1 MTFLSWWGIVQRNNK
16 NIRVLVGS
24 RSNGSFFIFT
34 GQVSGNHIQYRAFF
48 GVLVEYISLDSIPHF
63 ADCSP
68 LVTGLGYVLVDLKV
82 VPQNGSIKVT
92 AVITKPAGDSGAVG
106 VNDCARVH
114 RALLPRLEAVLDSQD
129 IYMEVASPGMERLI
143 KNPAEF
149 ALFTGRYVRVWDSQI
164 TDWVAGK
171 IISSDDQSIT
181 LELVGDGVTEQ
192 PVQAQPA
199 EVSTIPYQRISKAKL
214 LQLGG

>member
-1 MTFLSWWGIVQRNNK
+1 M
-16 NIRVLVGS
+16 
-24 RSNGSFFIFT
+24 
-34 GQVSGNHIQYRAFF
+34 
-48 GVLVEYISLDSIPHF
+48 EYISLDSIPHF

-68 LVTGLGYVLVDLKV
+68 LVTGLGYILVDLKV
-82 VPQNGSIKVT
+82 VHQNGSIKVT

-149 ALFTGRYVRVWDSQI
+149 ALFVGRYVRVWDSQI

-181 LELVGDGVTEQ
+181 LELVGDGVTEE
-192 PVQAQPA
+192 PAQ
-199 EVSTIPYQRISKAKL
+199 VSTIPYQRISKAKL

>member
-1 MTFLSWWGIVQRNNK
+1 M
-16 NIRVLVGS
+16 
-24 RSNGSFFIFT
+24 
-34 GQVSGNHIQYRAFF
+34 
-48 GVLVEYISLDSIPHF
+48 EYISLDSIPHF

-68 LVTGLGYVLVDLKV
+68 LVTGLGYILVDLKV

-149 ALFTGRYVRVWDSQI
+149 ALFVGRYVRVWDSQI

-181 LELVGDGVTEQ
+181 LELVGDSVTEE
-192 PVQAQPA
+192 PAQ
-199 EVSTIPYQRISKAKL
+199 VSTIPYQRISKAKL

>member
-1 MTFLSWWGIVQRNNK
+1 M
-16 NIRVLVGS
+16 
-24 RSNGSFFIFT
+24 
-34 GQVSGNHIQYRAFF
+34 
-48 GVLVEYISLDSIPHF
+48 EYISLDSIPHF

-68 LVTGLGYVLVDLKV
+68 LVIGLGYILVDLKV

-149 ALFTGRYVRVWDSQI
+149 ALFVGRYVRVWDSQI

-181 LELVGDGVTEQ
+181 LELVGDGVTEE
-192 PVQAQPA
+192 PAQ
-199 EVSTIPYQRISKAKL
+199 VSTIPYQRISKAKL

>member
-1 MTFLSWWGIVQRNNK
+1 M
-16 NIRVLVGS
+16 
-24 RSNGSFFIFT
+24 
-34 GQVSGNHIQYRAFF
+34 
-48 GVLVEYISLDSIPHF
+48 EYISLDSIPHF

-149 ALFTGRYVRVWDSQI
+149 ALFVGRYVRVWDSQI

-171 IISSDDQSIT
+171 IIFSDDQSIT
-181 LELVGDGVTEQ
+181 LELVGEGVTEESAQ
-192 PVQAQPA
+192 MQAGQ
-199 EVSTIPYQRISKAKL
+199 VSTIPYQRISKAKL

>member
-1 MTFLSWWGIVQRNNK
+1 MTFLSWWDIVQRNNK

-34 GQVSGNHIQYRAFF
+34 GQVFGNYIQNRAFF

-149 ALFTGRYVRVWDSQI
+149 ALFVGRYVRVWDSQI

-171 IISSDDQSIT
+171 IISSNDQSIT
-181 LELVGDGVTEQ
+181 LELVGEGVTEES
-192 PVQAQPA
+192 VQLQAGQ
-199 EVSTIPYQRISKAKL
+199 VSTIPYQRISKAKL

>member
-1 MTFLSWWGIVQRNNK
+1 M
-16 NIRVLVGS
+16 
-24 RSNGSFFIFT
+24 
-34 GQVSGNHIQYRAFF
+34 
-48 GVLVEYISLDSIPHF
+48 EYISLDSIPHF

-149 ALFTGRYVRVWDSQI
+149 ALFVGRYVRVWDSHI

-181 LELVGDGVTEQ
+181 LELVGEGVTEESAQ
-192 PVQAQPA
+192 MQAGQ
-199 EVSTIPYQRISKAKL
+199 VSTIPYQRISKAKL

>member
-1 MTFLSWWGIVQRNNK
+1 M
-16 NIRVLVGS
+16 
-24 RSNGSFFIFT
+24 
-34 GQVSGNHIQYRAFF
+34 
-48 GVLVEYISLDSIPHF
+48 EYISLDSIPHF

-68 LVTGLGYVLVDLKV
+68 LVTGLGYILVDLKV

-149 ALFTGRYVRVWDSQI
+149 ALFVGRYVCVWDSQI

-181 LELVGDGVTEQ
+181 LELVGDGVTEE
-192 PVQAQPA
+192 PAQ
-199 EVSTIPYQRISKAKL
+199 VSTIPYQRISKAKL
-214 LQLGG
+214 LQVGG

>member
-1 MTFLSWWGIVQRNNK
+1 M
-16 NIRVLVGS
+16 
-24 RSNGSFFIFT
+24 
-34 GQVSGNHIQYRAFF
+34 
-48 GVLVEYISLDSIPHF
+48 EYISLDSIPHF

-149 ALFTGRYVRVWDSQI
+149 ALFVGRYVRVWDSQI

-181 LELVGDGVTEQ
+181 LELVGEGVTEESAQ
-192 PVQAQPA
+192 MQARQ
-199 EVSTIPYQRISKAKL
+199 VSTIPYQRISKAKL

>member
-1 MTFLSWWGIVQRNNK
+1 M
-16 NIRVLVGS
+16 
-24 RSNGSFFIFT
+24 
-34 GQVSGNHIQYRAFF
+34 
-48 GVLVEYISLDSIPHF
+48 EYISLDSIPHF

-68 LVTGLGYVLVDLKV
+68 LVTGLGYILVDLKV

-149 ALFTGRYVRVWDSQI
+149 ALFVGRYVRVWDSQI

-171 IISSDDQSIT
+171 IIASDDQSIT
-181 LELVGDGVTEQ
+181 LELVGDGVTEE
-192 PVQAQPA
+192 PAQ
-199 EVSTIPYQRISKAKL
+199 VSTIPYQRISKAKL

>member
-1 MTFLSWWGIVQRNNK
+1 M
-16 NIRVLVGS
+16 
-24 RSNGSFFIFT
+24 
-34 GQVSGNHIQYRAFF
+34 
-48 GVLVEYISLDSIPHF
+48 EYISLDSIPHF

-181 LELVGDGVTEQ
+181 LELVGDGVTEGA
-192 PVQAQPA
+192 VQVQPA
-199 EVSTIPYQRISKAKL
+199 QVSTIPYQRISKAKL

>member
-1 MTFLSWWGIVQRNNK
+1 M
-16 NIRVLVGS
+16 
-24 RSNGSFFIFT
+24 
-34 GQVSGNHIQYRAFF
+34 
-48 GVLVEYISLDSIPHF
+48 EYISLDSIPHF

-192 PVQAQPA
+192 PVQVQSA

>member
-1 MTFLSWWGIVQRNNK
+1 M
-16 NIRVLVGS
+16 
-24 RSNGSFFIFT
+24 
-34 GQVSGNHIQYRAFF
+34 
-48 GVLVEYISLDSIPHF
+48 EYISLDSIPHF

-68 LVTGLGYVLVDLKV
+68 LVTGLGYILVDLKV

-149 ALFTGRYVRVWDSQI
+149 ALFVGRYVRVWDSQI

-181 LELVGDGVTEQ
+181 LELVGEGVTEESAQ
-192 PVQAQPA
+192 MQAGQ
-199 EVSTIPYQRISKAKL
+199 VSTIPYQRISKAKL

>member
-1 MTFLSWWGIVQRNNK
+1 M
-16 NIRVLVGS
+16 
-24 RSNGSFFIFT
+24 
-34 GQVSGNHIQYRAFF
+34 
-48 GVLVEYISLDSIPHF
+48 EYISLDSIPHF

-129 IYMEVASPGMERLI
+129 IYMEVTSPGMERLI

-149 ALFTGRYVRVWDSQI
+149 ALFVGRYVRVWDSQI

-181 LELVGDGVTEQ
+181 LELVGEGVTEESAQ
-192 PVQAQPA
+192 MQAGQ
-199 EVSTIPYQRISKAKL
+199 VSTIPYQRISKAKL

>member
-1 MTFLSWWGIVQRNNK
+1 M
-16 NIRVLVGS
+16 
-24 RSNGSFFIFT
+24 
-34 GQVSGNHIQYRAFF
+34 
-48 GVLVEYISLDSIPHF
+48 EYISLDSIPHF

-129 IYMEVASPGMERLI
+129 IYMEGASPGMERLI

-149 ALFTGRYVRVWDSQI
+149 ALFVGRYVRVWDSQI

-181 LELVGDGVTEQ
+181 LELVGEGVTEES
-192 PVQAQPA
+192 VQLQAGQ
-199 EVSTIPYQRISKAKL
+199 VSTIPYQRISKAKL

>member
-1 MTFLSWWGIVQRNNK
+1 M
-16 NIRVLVGS
+16 
-24 RSNGSFFIFT
+24 
-34 GQVSGNHIQYRAFF
+34 
-48 GVLVEYISLDSIPHF
+48 EYISLDSIPHF

-68 LVTGLGYVLVDLKV
+68 LVTGLGYILVDLKV

-149 ALFTGRYVRVWDSQI
+149 ALFVGRYIRVWDSQI

-181 LELVGDGVTEQ
+181 LELVGDGVTEE
-192 PVQAQPA
+192 PAQ
-199 EVSTIPYQRISKAKL
+199 VSTIPYQRISKAKL

>member
-1 MTFLSWWGIVQRNNK
+1 M
-16 NIRVLVGS
+16 
-24 RSNGSFFIFT
+24 
-34 GQVSGNHIQYRAFF
+34 
-48 GVLVEYISLDSIPHF
+48 EYISLDSIPHF

-181 LELVGDGVTEQ
+181 LELVGDGVTEGA
-192 PVQAQPA
+192 VQVQPA

>member
-1 MTFLSWWGIVQRNNK
+1 M
-16 NIRVLVGS
+16 
-24 RSNGSFFIFT
+24 
-34 GQVSGNHIQYRAFF
+34 
-48 GVLVEYISLDSIPHF
+48 EYISLDSIPHF

-92 AVITKPAGDSGAVG
+92 AVITKPAGDSGTVG

-181 LELVGDGVTEQ
+181 LELVGDGVTEGS
-192 PVQAQPA
+192 VQMQPA

>member
-1 MTFLSWWGIVQRNNK
+1 M
-16 NIRVLVGS
+16 
-24 RSNGSFFIFT
+24 
-34 GQVSGNHIQYRAFF
+34 
-48 GVLVEYISLDSIPHF
+48 EYILLDSIPHF

-149 ALFTGRYVRVWDSQI
+149 ALFVGRYVRVWDSQI

-181 LELVGDGVTEQ
+181 LELVGEGVTEESAQ
-192 PVQAQPA
+192 MQAGQ
-199 EVSTIPYQRISKAKL
+199 VSTIPYQRISKAKL

>member
-1 MTFLSWWGIVQRNNK
+1 M
-16 NIRVLVGS
+16 
-24 RSNGSFFIFT
+24 
-34 GQVSGNHIQYRAFF
+34 
-48 GVLVEYISLDSIPHF
+48 EYISLDSIPHF
-63 ADCSP
+63 TDCSP
-68 LVTGLGYVLVDLKV
+68 LVTGLGYILVDLKV

-92 AVITKPAGDSGAVG
+92 AVITKPAGDSGTVG

-149 ALFTGRYVRVWDSQI
+149 ALFVGRYVRVWDSQI

-181 LELVGDGVTEQ
+181 LELVGDGVTEE
-192 PVQAQPA
+192 PAQ
-199 EVSTIPYQRISKAKL
+199 VSTIPYQRISKAKL

>member
-1 MTFLSWWGIVQRNNK
+1 M
-16 NIRVLVGS
+16 
-24 RSNGSFFIFT
+24 
-34 GQVSGNHIQYRAFF
+34 
-48 GVLVEYISLDSIPHF
+48 EYISLDSIPHF

-68 LVTGLGYVLVDLKV
+68 LVTGLGYILVDLKV

-114 RALLPRLEAVLDSQD
+114 RAPLPRLEAVLDSQD

-149 ALFTGRYVRVWDSQI
+149 ALFVGRYVRVWDSQI

-181 LELVGDGVTEQ
+181 LELVGDGVTEE
-192 PVQAQPA
+192 PAQ
-199 EVSTIPYQRISKAKL
+199 VSTIPYQRISKAKL

>member
-1 MTFLSWWGIVQRNNK
+1 M
-16 NIRVLVGS
+16 
-24 RSNGSFFIFT
+24 
-34 GQVSGNHIQYRAFF
+34 
-48 GVLVEYISLDSIPHF
+48 EYISLDSIPHF

-92 AVITKPAGDSGAVG
+92 AVITKPAGDSGTIG

-171 IISSDDQSIT
+171 ILSSDHQSIT
-181 LELVGDGVTEQ
+181 MELVGAVDAEQ
-192 PVQAQPA
+192 AELAQDEPVQVQAVQVQA
-199 EVSTIPYQRISKAKL
+199 VQVQTIPYQRISKAKL

>member
-1 MTFLSWWGIVQRNNK
+1 M
-16 NIRVLVGS
+16 
-24 RSNGSFFIFT
+24 
-34 GQVSGNHIQYRAFF
+34 
-48 GVLVEYISLDSIPHF
+48 EYISLDSIPHF

-149 ALFTGRYVRVWDSQI
+149 ALFVGRYVRVWDSQI

-181 LELVGDGVTEQ
+181 LELVGEGVTEEAAQ
-192 PVQAQPA
+192 MQAGQ
-199 EVSTIPYQRISKAKL
+199 VSTIPYQRISKAKL

>member
-1 MTFLSWWGIVQRNNK
+1 M
-16 NIRVLVGS
+16 
-24 RSNGSFFIFT
+24 
-34 GQVSGNHIQYRAFF
+34 
-48 GVLVEYISLDSIPHF
+48 EYISLDSIPHF

-181 LELVGDGVTEQ
+181 LELVVTEQ
-192 PVQAQPA
+192 PVQVQPA

>member
-1 MTFLSWWGIVQRNNK
+1 M
-16 NIRVLVGS
+16 
-24 RSNGSFFIFT
+24 
-34 GQVSGNHIQYRAFF
+34 
-48 GVLVEYISLDSIPHF
+48 EYISLDSIPHF

-192 PVQAQPA
+192 PVQVQPA

>member
-1 MTFLSWWGIVQRNNK
+1 M
-16 NIRVLVGS
+16 
-24 RSNGSFFIFT
+24 
-34 GQVSGNHIQYRAFF
+34 
-48 GVLVEYISLDSIPHF
+48 EYISLDSIPHF

-92 AVITKPAGDSGAVG
+92 AVITKPAGNSGAVG

-149 ALFTGRYVRVWDSQI
+149 ALFVGRYVRVWDSQI

-181 LELVGDGVTEQ
+181 LELVGEGVTEESAQ
-192 PVQAQPA
+192 MQAGQ
-199 EVSTIPYQRISKAKL
+199 VSTIPYQRISKAKL

>member
-1 MTFLSWWGIVQRNNK
+1 M
-16 NIRVLVGS
+16 
-24 RSNGSFFIFT
+24 
-34 GQVSGNHIQYRAFF
+34 
-48 GVLVEYISLDSIPHF
+48 EYISLDSIPHF

-68 LVTGLGYVLVDLKV
+68 LVTGLGYILVDLKV

-149 ALFTGRYVRVWDSQI
+149 TLFVGRYVRVWDSQI

-181 LELVGDGVTEQ
+181 LELVGDGVTEE
-192 PVQAQPA
+192 PAQ
-199 EVSTIPYQRISKAKL
+199 VSTIPYQRISKAKL

>member
-1 MTFLSWWGIVQRNNK
+1 M
-16 NIRVLVGS
+16 
-24 RSNGSFFIFT
+24 
-34 GQVSGNHIQYRAFF
+34 
-48 GVLVEYISLDSIPHF
+48 EYISLDSIPHF

-92 AVITKPAGDSGAVG
+92 AVITKPDGDSGAVG

-149 ALFTGRYVRVWDSQI
+149 ALFVGRYVRVWDSQI

-181 LELVGDGVTEQ
+181 LELVGEGVTEES
-192 PVQAQPA
+192 VQLQAGQ
-199 EVSTIPYQRISKAKL
+199 VSTIPYQRISKAKL

>member
-1 MTFLSWWGIVQRNNK
+1 M
-16 NIRVLVGS
+16 
-24 RSNGSFFIFT
+24 
-34 GQVSGNHIQYRAFF
+34 
-48 GVLVEYISLDSIPHF
+48 EYISLDSIPHF

-68 LVTGLGYVLVDLKV
+68 LVTGLGYILVDLKV

-92 AVITKPAGDSGAVG
+92 AVITKPAGDSGTVG

-149 ALFTGRYVRVWDSQI
+149 ALFVGRYVRVWDSQI

-181 LELVGDGVTEQ
+181 LELVGDGVTEE
-192 PVQAQPA
+192 PAQ
-199 EVSTIPYQRISKAKL
+199 VSTIPYQRISKAKL

>member
-1 MTFLSWWGIVQRNNK
+1 M
-16 NIRVLVGS
+16 
-24 RSNGSFFIFT
+24 
-34 GQVSGNHIQYRAFF
+34 
-48 GVLVEYISLDSIPHF
+48 EYISLDSIPHF

-149 ALFTGRYVRVWDSQI
+149 ALFVGRYVRVWDSQI

-192 PVQAQPA
+192 PVQVQPA

>member
-1 MTFLSWWGIVQRNNK
+1 M
-16 NIRVLVGS
+16 
-24 RSNGSFFIFT
+24 
-34 GQVSGNHIQYRAFF
+34 
-48 GVLVEYISLDSIPHF
+48 EYISLDSIPHF

-92 AVITKPAGDSGAVG
+92 AVITKPAGDSGTIG

-171 IISSDDQSIT
+171 ILSSDHQSIT
-181 LELVGDGVTEQ
+181 MELVGAVDAEQ
-192 PVQAQPA
+192 AELAQDEPVQVHAVQ
-199 EVSTIPYQRISKAKL
+199 VQTIPYQRISKAKL

>member
-1 MTFLSWWGIVQRNNK
+1 M
-16 NIRVLVGS
+16 
-24 RSNGSFFIFT
+24 
-34 GQVSGNHIQYRAFF
+34 
-48 GVLVEYISLDSIPHF
+48 
-63 ADCSP
+63 
-68 LVTGLGYVLVDLKV
+68 
-82 VPQNGSIKVT
+82 PQNGSIKVT

-149 ALFTGRYVRVWDSQI
+149 ALFVGRYVRVWDSQI

-181 LELVGDGVTEQ
+181 LELVGDGVTEE
-192 PVQAQPA
+192 PAQ
-199 EVSTIPYQRISKAKL
+199 VSTIPYQRISKAKL

>member
-1 MTFLSWWGIVQRNNK
+1 M
-16 NIRVLVGS
+16 
-24 RSNGSFFIFT
+24 
-34 GQVSGNHIQYRAFF
+34 
-48 GVLVEYISLDSIPHF
+48 EYISLDSIPHF

-68 LVTGLGYVLVDLKV
+68 LVTGLGYILVDLKV

-181 LELVGDGVTEQ
+181 LELVGDGVTEGA
-192 PVQAQPA
+192 VQVQPA

>member
-1 MTFLSWWGIVQRNNK
+1 M
-16 NIRVLVGS
+16 
-24 RSNGSFFIFT
+24 
-34 GQVSGNHIQYRAFF
+34 
-48 GVLVEYISLDSIPHF
+48 EYISLDSIPHF

-68 LVTGLGYVLVDLKV
+68 LVTGLGYILVDLKV

-92 AVITKPAGDSGAVG
+92 AVITKPAGDSGTVG

-149 ALFTGRYVRVWDSQI
+149 ALFVGRYVRVWDSQI

-171 IISSDDQSIT
+171 IIASDDQSIT
-181 LELVGDGVTEQ
+181 LELVGDGVTEE
-192 PVQAQPA
+192 PAQ
-199 EVSTIPYQRISKAKL
+199 VSTIPYQRISKAKL

>member
-1 MTFLSWWGIVQRNNK
+1 M
-16 NIRVLVGS
+16 
-24 RSNGSFFIFT
+24 
-34 GQVSGNHIQYRAFF
+34 
-48 GVLVEYISLDSIPHF
+48 EYISIDSIPHF

-68 LVTGLGYVLVDLKV
+68 LLTGLGYVLVDLKV

-114 RALLPRLEAVLDSQD
+114 RALLPRLEAVLDSQG

-149 ALFTGRYVRVWDSQI
+149 ALFVGRYVRVWDSQI

-181 LELVGDGVTEQ
+181 LELVGEGVTEESAQ
-192 PVQAQPA
+192 MQAGQ
-199 EVSTIPYQRISKAKL
+199 VSTIPYQRISKAKL